1 MKVPVYCSTCNKIG
15 EEREALFF
23 EAEYNDLCIYSY
35 ECPLGLKTNFSIGIK
50 FQTLFHIA
58 ISALKDGYYRE
69 AVASATS
76 SLERFHELIIKVFLK
91 KSEVD
96 YDSFKITW
104 KKVENL
110 SERQI
115 GAFYFLYL
123 EHIKEAPQ
131 EFKGTSFRNKVVHK
145 GKIPTKDEA
154 EKYVKEVYEYIMN
167 IKMKIKDKFKKT
179 IEEVIEEER
188 EINSKKFLELHKNEK
203 VSGFIQ
209 PGRGYFIDLLI
220 DTEDNISFEQK
231 YERSQKGTVFY

>member
-15 EEREALFF
+15 EETEAKFF

-35 ECPLGLKTNFSIGIK
+35 ECHLGHKTNFSIGIK
-50 FQTLFHIA
+50 FQTLVHIS

-76 SLERFHELIIKVFLK
+76 ALERFYELIIKIFLK
-91 KSEVD
+91 KAEID
-96 YDSFKITW
+96 YDIFETTW

-123 EHIKEAPQ
+123 EHIKEVPQ

-145 GKIPTKDEA
+145 GKIPTKVEA
-154 EKYVKEVYEYIMN
+154 EKYVKEVYDYIMN
-167 IKMKIKDKFKKT
+167 IKIKIKDKFKKF

-188 EINSKKFLELHKNEK
+188 KINSKKFLELHKNEK
-203 VSGFIQ
+203 VSGFMQ